1 MNGRAGLVIA
11 LSGIES
17 AGKTTQRDALT
28 SQLRRRGQT
37 PISVWIRAG
46 YTPRLKLAKRM
57 LRALRRRGRRERQGI
72 SDRPGQYPRRAANL
86 KRGLQRWFWLTVA
99 MLDLVWMYGIEVR
112 LWRARGRTVICDRY
126 LLDCLVDFCVN
137 FPDDRVERRWLC
149 RLLRRL
155 AVQPDAA
162 FCLLIPAEQ
171 SLQRSRVRSRYNW
184 ETLDVLQ
191 QRCDEY
197 RALGTELGVEILDGN
212 QPAASLAETL
222 QSKLEGLPARH
233 VQT

>member
-1 MNGRAGLVIA
+1 MARYIDPID
-11 LSGIES
+11 SP
-17 AGKTTQRDALT
+17 TTA
-28 SQLRRRGQT
+28 
-37 PISVWIRAG
+37 
-46 YTPRLKLAKRM
+46 
-57 LRALRRRGRRERQGI
+57 
-72 SDRPGQYPRRAANL
+72 
-86 KRGLQRWFWLTVA
+86 TVQ
-99 MLDLVWMYGIEVR
+99 
-112 LWRARGRTVICDRY
+112 
-126 LLDCLVDFCVN
+126 
-137 FPDDRVERRWLC
+137 LC

-212 QPAASLAETL
+212 QPAASLAETP
-222 QSKLEGLPARH
+222 QSKLEGCGHDTCRRDLNSGVKDWRISHRYTHAGSRADH
-233 VQT
+233 LS